1 MSVCARLVA
10 SCLAKGFAGGPC
22 MMSNDE
28 KFQSSLISS
37 RQIQVNL
44 AVHTVTT
51 FHVMLYSA
59 LDVIISMLSLC

>member
-1 MSVCARLVA
+1 
-10 SCLAKGFAGGPC
+10 
-22 MMSNDE
+22 MMSNNE

-59 LDVIISMLSLC
+59 LDVVVGVLSLC